1 MPLVFSSGI
10 KTHAEVSMK
19 PDAGILS
26 ITEVATSKRQRR
38 IHTDLKRRLANTV
51 FALGWGVCLVR

>member
-1 MPLVFSSGI
+1 
-10 KTHAEVSMK
+10 MK